1 MFYEPAAFYEPPPQ
15 PVTSPLQESF
25 SCFMTH
31 LMQQD
36 HPLQDAPR
44 KAKRGAKAHPAQ
56 RQKAASNPRRL
67 DNANSKHQK
76 VHRAK
81 GGTTKPGDVK
91 RHCFRLAWTRCTDTT
106 KRRLR
111 ERLQQSFSGV
121 DAETWCPPAKMN
133 QEDMC
138 KMEEAFVQVDPSFY
152 QAAGQVS
159 AVLDIMVKWE
169 RAEDGANVAWLK
181 AQTEEV
187 NGGIE
192 MVRAQIM
199 VQFGSVLIQ

>member
-1 MFYEPAAFYEPPPQ
+1 
-15 PVTSPLQESF
+15 
-25 SCFMTH
+25 
-31 LMQQD
+31 
-36 HPLQDAPR
+36 
-44 KAKRGAKAHPAQ
+44 
-56 RQKAASNPRRL
+56 
-67 DNANSKHQK
+67 
-76 VHRAK
+76 
-81 GGTTKPGDVK
+81 
-91 RHCFRLAWTRCTDTT
+91 
-106 KRRLR
+106 
-111 ERLQQSFSGV
+111 
-121 DAETWCPPAKMN
+121 MN